1 MWKTSISSLIRKTKP
16 DYMNNYM
23 NDSENNE
30 LFTQLPEDFD
40 PEQDEIIE
48 SIVID
53 NMDLDDRTR
62 ARGIALQSLY
72 EMDMSDHPIN
82 LILKER
88 IDSVQLE
95 DLQKE
100 FVEKI
105 VTGVRPFVHQIDRL
119 IADYAPEWPVDQI
132 AVIDRNI
139 IRISVW
145 EFAIGKT
152 TPIKVAINESVELA
166 KLFGSESSPRFVNGV
181 LGSIADHIDELNHQ

>member
-1 MWKTSISSLIRKTKP
+1 
-16 DYMNNYM
+16 MNNYM
-23 NDSENNE
+23 DDSVNNE

-72 EMDMSDHPIN
+72 EMDMSEHPVN

-88 IDSVQLE
+88 IDSVQL
-95 DLQKE
+95 DDSQKE

-105 VTGVRPFVHQIDRL
+105 VTGVRPYIHQIDGL
-119 IADYAPEWPVDQI
+119 IADYAPEWPIDQI